1 MNLIGSVYNLN
12 SRDGMHLYYAVKERF
27 GRKLD
32 NREEF
37 IKDTANALKL
47 LIEGY
52 SNVVIPESSNDF
64 LERVIEN
71 TGINY
76 VVIKKNS
83 IDIIKKHVDLMNL
96 QKKER
101 ETHFQR
107 ISEMGDTFK
116 INALK
121 ANQRRKYMNILFE
134 KQDIKDNSIIVDDSF
149 FSGTTLTALE
159 LVTGC
164 KEGICIFSKQ

>member
-32 NREEF
+32 NREQF
-37 IKDTANALKL
+37 IKDTADKLKPL
-47 LIEGY
+47 LIGY
-52 SNVVIPESSNDF
+52 SNIVIPESSNDF
-64 LERVIEN
+64 IEEVIKN
-71 TGINY
+71 TGIRY

-83 IDIIKKHVDLMNL
+83 IDTIKNHVNSMNL

-101 ETHFQR
+101 ETHLHR
-107 ISEMGDTFK
+107 IEEMGSTFK

-121 ANQRRKYMNILFE
+121 ANQRKKYMNILFE
-134 KQDIKDNSIIVDDSF
+134 KQDVKDNSIIVDDSF

-164 KEGICIFSKQ
+164 EDGICIFSKQ